1 MSAKGVVIPKVW
13 RSELGRLGVFAL
25 LCIASIVLSRYFPGS
40 IIHGRLLTIGHT
52 RVNLGLPLFWLFP
65 LFALLELIFR
75 IYNVR
80 FEVNTRFIEART
92 GRLSFHQ
99 RLVRIR
105 YEDIRGVET
114 DQSLFERFLDIGTVS
129 VGSAATDGMEVQ
141 MSGICA
147 PLEVQEMIQSERD
160 KRIRLQKRMEGRS
173 PVEAV

>member
-1 MSAKGVVIPKVW
+1 MANRGVVVPKVW
-13 RSELGRLGVFAL
+13 RSELTRLGVFAV
-25 LCIASIVLSRYFPGS
+25 LCAASIILSRSFPQTVIYGEL
-40 IIHGRLLTIGHT
+40 ITIGRH
-52 RVNLGLPLFWLFP
+52 RVDLGLPIFWLFP

-75 IYNVR
+75 VYNVR
-80 FEVNTRFIEART
+80 YEVNTRFIEART

-141 MSGICA
+141 MEGISA

-160 KRIRLQKRMEGRS
+160 KRIKLQKTMAGRS
-173 PVEAV
+173 QMEAV